1 MSIPIP
7 NTDPTDRPFHPSL
20 EETAALAGH
29 WHAGQ
34 LDHAGVPYVRH
45 LMRVSRHLSR
55 LFPEASMAER
65 HAAWLHDVV
74 EDTGI
79 TTDDLAGHGYAPEV
93 IEIVVAVTK
102 PPNDP
107 RSYAERI
114 EDLAASGQVAAMR
127 VKIADLTDNADPARL
142 AALPEDRAASLGKRY
157 RAALQRLTEA
167 LERHGQAVLDED
179 DPDAIDHVPLSLAIE
194 PVDYWTLTEAAR
206 LADRSVEA
214 FVLEEA
220 ISLAH
225 RIVLTGSLH
234 HVTLA
239 RDRTAKDTRSMAAFR
254 AAGADAASI
263 ADQAIEGVAHGLGYE
278 AEAEALPV
286 NDPGKRPKR
295 SR

>member
-34 LDHAGVPYVRH
+34 LDQACVPYVRH

-65 HAAWLHDVV
+65 HAAWLHDVI

-114 EDLAASGQVAAMR
+114 YNVTQWTEMPRGGHFAAME
-127 VKIADLTDNADPARL
+127 VPDLLLEDIRKFART
-142 AALPEDRAASLGKRY
+142 
-157 RAALQRLTEA
+157 LQ
-167 LERHGQAVLDED
+167 
-179 DPDAIDHVPLSLAIE
+179 PL
-194 PVDYWTLTEAAR
+194 
-206 LADRSVEA
+206 
-214 FVLEEA
+214 
-220 ISLAH
+220 
-225 RIVLTGSLH
+225 
-234 HVTLA
+234 
-239 RDRTAKDTRSMAAFR
+239 
-254 AAGADAASI
+254 
-263 ADQAIEGVAHGLGYE
+263 
-278 AEAEALPV
+278 
-286 NDPGKRPKR
+286 
-295 SR
+295 